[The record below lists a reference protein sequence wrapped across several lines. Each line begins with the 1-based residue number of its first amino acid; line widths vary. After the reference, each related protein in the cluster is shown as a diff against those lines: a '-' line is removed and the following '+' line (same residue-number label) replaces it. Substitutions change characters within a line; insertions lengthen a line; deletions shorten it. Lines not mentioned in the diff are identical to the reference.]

1 PCSARAPDRD
11 ASDWAPHHSQ
21 GKAGARPSVASPWED
36 ASSPTGEIMSS
47 RTKPSRFGRLRGI
60 LAAVV
65 VIALMGWFATENR
78 EALTKVYATLTEA
91 LSTSSQAQ
99 SVPDGAGLESGPTSI
114 DPQQLASLDVAEQN
128 RSEEDY
134 ERDEFGEGWASI
146 GNGCDTRDQ
155 ILNRDLVEI
164 TYENGS
170 DCEATDGTLHD
181 PYTGTTIEGNLSE
194 DVQIDHIVSL
204 GDAWYSGAE
213 DWSSE
218 KREAFANDPA
228 NLVAV
233 DASAN
238 MSKSDDSIA
247 EWYPDWDAPSE
258 TAECRYAAQYVDV
271 L

>member
-1 PCSARAPDRD
+1 MSPKNRAP
-11 ASDWAPHHSQ
+11 
-21 GKAGARPSVASPWED
+21 
-36 ASSPTGEIMSS
+36 
-47 RTKPSRFGRLRGI
+47 RFSRLRGI
-60 LAAVV
+60 LAVVV

-78 EALTKVYATLTEA
+78 EALTKVY
-91 LSTSSQAQ
+91 STITDGLPNSSQAQ
-99 SVPDGAGLESGPTSI
+99 SVPEGQWLESGPTSI
-114 DPQQLASLDVAEQN
+114 GPQQLASLDVAEQD
-128 RSEEDY
+128 RSEDDY
-134 ERDEFGEGWASI
+134 ERDAFGDGWASV
-146 GNGCDTRDQ
+146 GDGCDTRDQ

-170 DCEATDGTLHD
+170 DCEATDGILHD

-213 DWSSE
+213 DWSAQ

-233 DASAN
+233 DAPAN
-238 MSKSDDSIA
+238 MSKSDDSIS

-271 L
+271 LATYDLSVTRDDYKLLKKLETDCKRLT

>member
-1 PCSARAPDRD
+1 MSPKNRAP
-11 ASDWAPHHSQ
+11 
-21 GKAGARPSVASPWED
+21 
-36 ASSPTGEIMSS
+36 
-47 RTKPSRFGRLRGI
+47 RFSRLRG
-60 LAAVV
+60 LLVVVV

-78 EALTKVYATLTEA
+78 DALTKVY
-91 LSTSSQAQ
+91 STIVDGLPNSSQAQ
-99 SVPDGAGLESGPTSI
+99 SVPDGAWLESGPTSI
-114 DPQQLASLDVAEQN
+114 DPQQLASLDVAEQD
-128 RSEEDY
+128 RSEDDY
-134 ERDEFGEGWASI
+134 ERDEFGDGWASI
-146 GNGCDTRDQ
+146 GGGCDTRDQ

-181 PYTGTTIEGNLSE
+181 PYTGTTIEGHLSE

-233 DASAN
+233 DAGEN
-238 MSKSDDSIA
+238 MSKSDDAIS
-247 EWYPDWDAPSE
+247 EWYAERDAPSE
-258 TAECRYAAQYVDV
+258 AAECRYAAQYVDV
-271 L
+271 LATYDLPVTRDDYKLLKKLETSCKDLA

>member
-1 PCSARAPDRD
+1 
-11 ASDWAPHHSQ
+11 
-21 GKAGARPSVASPWED
+21 
-36 ASSPTGEIMSS
+36 MSS

-60 LAAVV
+60 LAVVV

-78 EALTKVYATLTEA
+78 EALTKVYATITEA

-99 SVPDGAGLESGPTSI
+99 SVPDGAWLESGPTSI

-271 L
+271 LATYDLSVTRDDYKLLKKLETSCKGLA